1 MEMNYQLKRQIMKL
15 KKIKEIQKEKLD
27 DIFVDDKDLIKK
39 NKKKTKTKTN
49 KKNKPIDFLD
59 YAKEKGLDINLEYEE
74 TKQLEFPKEYNK
86 KFDNKNRTSYPEKKY
101 ENKDNKKEKENWPKK
116 RQKMIEKD
124 LEYDSDQEK
133 KYNEGL
139 KGIAIIKIIN
149 L

>member
-1 MEMNYQLKRQIMKL
+1 MTEE
-15 KKIKEIQKEKLD
+15 KIKEIQKEKLD

-86 KFDNKNRTSYPEKKY
+86 KYDNKNRISYTEKKY
-101 ENKDNKKEKENWPKK
+101 ENKDNKKERNDNKKEEKEKIKENNDDKEDEKENNYEHKK
-116 RQKMIEKD
+116 KNNDYGNK
-124 LEYDSDQEK
+124 EY
-133 KYNEGL
+133 
-139 KGIAIIKIIN
+139 
-149 L
+149 